1 MSQTYDIMSELRNQY
16 LRQLN
21 DILLTEGLAEGLVE
35 GLPEGD
41 LDGFKEGLSVGVDV
55 GNFGSN

>member
-1 MSQTYDIMSELRNQY
+1 MLSCALQNQY
-16 LRQLN
+16 LQQLHCV
-21 DILLTEGLAEGLVE
+21 DHEILLTEGLAEGLVE

-41 LDGFKEGLSVGVDV
+41 LEGFKEGLSVGEDV